1 MHDRSCHLK
10 LLTLENRPRL
20 LALPPRNTLLTRI
33 RELIHTLRLHLHTV
47 PGLRRCDIVPVLDPR
62 GVKEVFMEMV
72 DVFQDALLAGHDN
85 IVDCAQM
92 LCVLGQ
98 TDTAGVRDDG
108 DAEFRGHEQH
118 GDDFVDAAE
127 PTRVDLADV
136 DGSGL

>member
-1 MHDRSCHLK
+1 
-10 LLTLENRPRL
+10 
-20 LALPPRNTLLTRI
+20 
-33 RELIHTLRLHLHTV
+33 
-47 PGLRRCDIVPVLDPR
+47 
-62 GVKEVFMEMV
+62 MEMV
-72 DVFQDALLAGHDN
+72 DVFQDALLARHDN

-136 DGSGL
+136 DGSGLQELLEHDAVLAHFAGRDADAVGLEGFADGFVAEDWMCVSRRVQFVRGSV